1 MNVSTLTIRL
11 QPRSSKSMISR
22 TGEVVKVWVSEPP
35 VDGQANLAL
44 IELLSDKIGLA
55 KQNIEIIRGHSSR
68 TKTIR
73 FTGLSDTELNEK
85 ISA

>member
-1 MNVSTLTIRL
+1 
-11 QPRSSKSMISR
+11 MISR